1 MLEDTSFSVTESYLK
16 SLGVNIANYSEVQD
30 MIYLL
35 GGSKYKIDINYDVFV
50 RCPDMPSV
58 CRKDNVYVSAAF
70 KGMRAGVAAVIA
82 DTVVSMGAPYFRK
95 DKLLYLCIMVGAF
108 FAAWFFDINVAFII
122 LACGVLGIIIGA
134 VQRRRGK
141 A

>member
-58 CRKDNVYVSAAF
+58 CRKDNVYVSV
-70 KGMRAGVAAVIA
+70 R
-82 DTVVSMGAPYFRK
+82 RK
-95 DKLLYLCIMVGAF
+95 NAYVGTLCGEGENL
-108 FAAWFFDINVAFII
+108 DINNQHNLESAHLVNSLDYTDNYLENARIKQ
-122 LACGVLGIIIGA
+122 A
-134 VQRRRGK
+134 VKQYRQRKHKGHNLNNQVSAK
-141 A
+141 V

>member
-58 CRKDNVYVSAAF
+58 CRKDNVYVSV
-70 KGMRAGVAAVIA
+70 R
-82 DTVVSMGAPYFRK
+82 RK
-95 DKLLYLCIMVGAF
+95 NAYVGTLCDEGENL
-108 FAAWFFDINVAFII
+108 DINNQHMLESARLVNSLDYTDNYLENARIKQ
-122 LACGVLGIIIGA
+122 A
-134 VQRRRGK
+134 VKQYRQRK
-141 A
+141 HKNHKNNNQVSAKV

>member
-58 CRKDNVYVSAAF
+58 CRKDNVYVSV
-70 KGMRAGVAAVIA
+70 R
-82 DTVVSMGAPYFRK
+82 RK
-95 DKLLYLCIMVGAF
+95 NAYVGSLCEEGENL
-108 FAAWFFDINVAFII
+108 DINNQYNLESARLVNSLDYTDNYLENARIKQ
-122 LACGVLGIIIGA
+122 A
-134 VQRRRGK
+134 VKQYRQHKHKGHK
-141 A
+141 NNNQVSAKV

>member
-16 SLGVNIANYSEVQD
+16 SLGVDISDYSQVQN

-58 CRKDNVYVSAAF
+58 CRKDNVYVSVRRKNAYVGTLCGEGENLDV
-70 KGMRAGVAAVIA
+70 KGLYNSESARLVNSLDYTDNYLENARIKQAVKQYRQRKHKNHKNN
-82 DTVVSMGAPYFRK
+82 TQVSAK
-95 DKLLYLCIMVGAF
+95 V
-108 FAAWFFDINVAFII
+108 
-122 LACGVLGIIIGA
+122 
-134 VQRRRGK
+134 
-141 A
+141 

>member
-58 CRKDNVYVSAAF
+58 CRKDNVYVSV
-70 KGMRAGVAAVIA
+70 R
-82 DTVVSMGAPYFRK
+82 RK
-95 DKLLYLCIMVGAF
+95 NAYVGTLCNEGENL
-108 FAAWFFDINVAFII
+108 DINNQYNLESARLVNSLDYTDNYLENARIKQ
-122 LACGVLGIIIGA
+122 A
-134 VQRRRGK
+134 VKQYRQRKHKSHNNQVSAK

>member
-58 CRKDNVYVSAAF
+58 CRKDNVYVSV
-70 KGMRAGVAAVIA
+70 R
-82 DTVVSMGAPYFRK
+82 RK
-95 DKLLYLCIMVGAF
+95 NAYVGTLCNEGENL
-108 FAAWFFDINVAFII
+108 DINNQHMLESARLVNSLDYTDNYLENARIKQ
-122 LACGVLGIIIGA
+122 A
-134 VQRRRGK
+134 VKQYRQRK
-141 A
+141 HKNHKNNTQVSAKV

>member
-16 SLGVNIANYSEVQD
+16 ILGINIANYSEVQD

-58 CRKDNVYVSAAF
+58 CRKDNVYVSV
-70 KGMRAGVAAVIA
+70 R
-82 DTVVSMGAPYFRK
+82 RK
-95 DKLLYLCIMVGAF
+95 NAYVGTLCNEGENL
-108 FAAWFFDINVAFII
+108 DINNQYNLESARLVNSLDYTDNYLENARIKQ
-122 LACGVLGIIIGA
+122 A
-134 VQRRRGK
+134 VKQYRQRK
-141 A
+141 HKNHKNNTQVSAKV

>member
-58 CRKDNVYVSAAF
+58 CRKDNVYVSV
-70 KGMRAGVAAVIA
+70 R
-82 DTVVSMGAPYFRK
+82 RK
-95 DKLLYLCIMVGAF
+95 NAYVGSLCNEGENL
-108 FAAWFFDINVAFII
+108 DINNQHRLESARLVNSLDYTDNYLENARIKQ
-122 LACGVLGIIIGA
+122 A
-134 VQRRRGK
+134 VKQYRQRK
-141 A
+141 HKSHKNDNQVSAKV

>member
-16 SLGVNIANYSEVQD
+16 SLGVNIDNYSEVQD

-58 CRKDNVYVSAAF
+58 CRKDNVYVSV
-70 KGMRAGVAAVIA
+70 R
-82 DTVVSMGAPYFRK
+82 RK
-95 DKLLYLCIMVGAF
+95 NAYVGTLCNEGENL
-108 FAAWFFDINVAFII
+108 DINNQYNLESARLVNSLDYTDNYLENARIKQ
-122 LACGVLGIIIGA
+122 A
-134 VQRRRGK
+134 VKQYRQRK
-141 A
+141 HKNHKNNNQVTAKV

>member
-58 CRKDNVYVSAAF
+58 CRKDNVYVSV
-70 KGMRAGVAAVIA
+70 R
-82 DTVVSMGAPYFRK
+82 RK
-95 DKLLYLCIMVGAF
+95 NAYVGTLCNEGENL
-108 FAAWFFDINVAFII
+108 DINYQYNLESARLVNSLDYTDNYLENARIKQ
-122 LACGVLGIIIGA
+122 A
-134 VQRRRGK
+134 VKQYRQRK
-141 A
+141 HKNHKNNTQVSAKV

>member
-58 CRKDNVYVSAAF
+58 CRKDNVYVSV
-70 KGMRAGVAAVIA
+70 R
-82 DTVVSMGAPYFRK
+82 RK
-95 DKLLYLCIMVGAF
+95 NAYVGTLCGEGENL
-108 FAAWFFDINVAFII
+108 DINNQHNLESAHLVNSLDYTDNYLENARIKQ
-122 LACGVLGIIIGA
+122 A
-134 VQRRRGK
+134 VKQYRQRKHKGLNNQVSAK
-141 A
+141 V